1 MISTL
6 SVYINNFKLKKKNK
20 NIRNYKT
27 TKMEL
32 NESFLGPAALMFF
45 YVVFTGSVFLIFG
58 YILFKCNQPSEF
70 EENHV
75 VHEAREKDSRN
86 EIMFSWSSSGR
97 SGTSTNT
104 TKIDWHYISDYE
116 PV

>member
-1 MISTL
+1 
-6 SVYINNFKLKKKNK
+6 
-20 NIRNYKT
+20 
-27 TKMEL
+27 MEL

-58 YILFKCNQPSEF
+58 YILFKCNQPFEF

-75 VHEAREKDSRN
+75 VKEAREKDSRN

-97 SGTSTNT
+97 SRTSTNA